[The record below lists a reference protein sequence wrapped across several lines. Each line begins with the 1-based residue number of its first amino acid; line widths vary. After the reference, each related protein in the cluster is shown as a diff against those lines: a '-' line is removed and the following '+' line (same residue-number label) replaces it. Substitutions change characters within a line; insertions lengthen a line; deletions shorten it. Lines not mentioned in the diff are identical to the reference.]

1 VTRRR
6 DPAAAAAR
14 PLTPPVGKHVMPALE
29 GEANGLEAALL
40 GGLDRDRLNQL
51 AECLFT
57 LNNRRFGPIP
67 GAYVVMCTEAGKR
80 WCVGQ
85 LSADRARPVLLF
97 EDLAF
102 ETPAAA
108 RRAAERLRRERGEGP
123 PARSI

>member
-1 VTRRR
+1 
-6 DPAAAAAR
+6 
-14 PLTPPVGKHVMPALE
+14 M
-29 GEANGLEAALL
+29 
-40 GGLDRDRLNQL
+40 
-51 AECLFT
+51 
-57 LNNRRFGPIP
+57 
-67 GAYVVMCTEAGKR
+67 MCTEAGKR

-108 RRAAERLRRERGEGP
+108 RRAAERLRRARGEGP